1 MPLSPSPAEQSPH
14 GEQEQR
20 AMASLRGGSRRTI
33 TEKAL
38 MQALQKGH
46 VLVQT
51 ADDRTETI
59 SIERKRVSPAQ
70 FRRLMEQKIIRC
82 VAFWEKGN
90 PRGKTSWYEMTER
103 GRSM

>member
-1 MPLSPSPAEQSPH
+1 
-14 GEQEQR
+14 
-20 AMASLRGGSRRTI
+20 MASSGGGPSRTV

-38 MQALQKGH
+38 MQALKKGH

-51 ADDRTETI
+51 ADHRKETI

-70 FRRLMEQKIIRC
+70 FQRLVEQKIIRR